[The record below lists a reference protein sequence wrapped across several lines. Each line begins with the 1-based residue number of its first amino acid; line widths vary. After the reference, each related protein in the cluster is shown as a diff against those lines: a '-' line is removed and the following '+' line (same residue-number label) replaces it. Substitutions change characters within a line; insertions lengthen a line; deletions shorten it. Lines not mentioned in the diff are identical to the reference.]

1 MAHKS
6 KEWSDGY
13 VTAMVFL
20 YDIFQSRSNALH
32 SRGIRRKDIKMILAV
47 IDAAICSR
55 NRLAEVGPRNMDL
68 ILRGDGT
75 AKLVERPN
83 KKEKKNNDNSP
94 RTDSGADPEL

>member
-1 MAHKS
+1 MNNNES
-6 KEWSDGY
+6 WSEGY

-20 YDIFQSRSNALH
+20 YDIFKTRSNALYN
-32 SRGIRRKDIKMILAV
+32 RGLRRKDIKMILAV

-55 NRLAEVGPRNMDL
+55 NRLAEVGPRNMNL

-75 AKLVERPN
+75 AKFVEKPK